1 MRLAH
6 SAQLEIGA
14 VPIEDIETGAESRDD
29 IPAILLGL
37 QHLYASKALRKRV
50 FELLEAEADPKAR
63 KDAGRPGM
71 DLWRIL
77 VLVDRPAELASQH
90 GTVRRMPGRSP
101 ALGHACEQQTAVDN
115 VSLSGPKLLS
125 GIGRLAA
132 GKKPGEPLRGRAGS
146 FCVETDAHYPTD
158 ADLLRD
164 AMRCTVR
171 AAARLADGW
180 PAPAGFDGWR
190 QHHYLS
196 RRAEKL
202 SDQVR
207 TSRQRKKSPERVE

>member
-1 MRLAH
+1 MAKNSRIARISRRIGAKRPIFAGFAGIFEEKAMRKTH

-14 VPIEDIETGAESRDD
+14 VPIENIHTGAESHDN

-37 QHLYASKALRKRV
+37 QHLYASKALRRQV
-50 FELLEAEADPKAR
+50 FGLLESEVNPKAR

-77 VLVDRPAELASQH
+77 
-90 GTVRRMPGRSP
+90 GRSP
-101 ALGHACEQQTAVDN
+101 AVDN

-125 GIGRLAA
+125 GIGRLVVESGRKAA

-164 AMRCTVR
+164 RERKR
-171 AAARLADGW
+171 AA
-180 PAPAGFDGWR
+180 
-190 QHHYLS
+190 
-196 RRAEKL
+196 
-202 SDQVR
+202 
-207 TSRQRKKSPERVE
+207 